1 MFVGAGLFEG
11 IGLLVVVGLV
21 IGVGLA
27 VVMGLIVVF
36 AAILV
41 FGTGV
46 LIFCVMEGEARV
58 VTGEDGI
65 GLFFAGDCEQPV
77 NSPTLNNAAEPRKM
91 LSLSRMKVL
100 FIMPF
105 YPYK

>member
-1 MFVGAGLFEG
+1 VVFGCVFVIVVTVAIGMFVGA
-11 IGLLVVVGLV
+11 
-21 IGVGLA
+21 GLA

-36 AAILV
+36 AAIV
-41 FGTGV
+41 GFDTGV
-46 LIFCVMEGEARV
+46 LIFCVMEGEAGV

-65 GLFFAGDCEQPV
+65 GPFFAGDWEQPV
-77 NSPTLNNAAEPRKM
+77 NSPTLNNAVELRRM

-105 YPYK
+105 NPYM